1 METLAEHNGL
11 RLVIG
16 DASHLAWAGARVGI
30 SHYPPD
36 AQCLVVEGPDG
47 IRAVAIY
54 NGFTDVDCEM
64 HIVSNGAKNFA
75 TRGMIFGFFALPFLN
90 CDLARVTTTVAQ
102 RNIEVQKLALDL
114 GFRFEGVKVSGYADD
129 NLVIMGMRRDECI
142 WIQKGSLT

>member
-16 DASHLAWAGARVGI
+16 DASHLQWAGERVGV

-36 AQCLVVEGPDG
+36 AQTLVVEGSDG

-54 NGFTDVDCEM
+54 NDFTDVDCEM
-64 HIVSNGAKNFA
+64 HIVSNGNRNFA

-90 CDLARVTTTVAQ
+90 CGLARVTTTVAQ
-102 RNIEVQKLALDL
+102 KNIDVQKLALDL
-114 GFRFEGVKVSGYADD
+114 GFRFEGVKINGYADD
-129 NLVIMGMRRDECI
+129 NMVIMGMRREDCI
-142 WIQKGSLT
+142 WIQKG

>member
-16 DASHLAWAGARVGI
+16 DASHLAWAGERVGV

-36 AQCLVVEGPDG
+36 AKTLVVEGPDG

-54 NGFTDVDCEM
+54 NDFTDVDCEM
-64 HIVSNGAKNFA
+64 HVVSNGAKNFA

-90 CDLARVTTTVAQ
+90 CGLSRVTTTVAQ
-102 RNIEVQKLALDL
+102 RNVDVQKLALDL
-114 GFRFEGVKVSGYADD
+114 GFKFEGVKVNGYADD
-129 NLVIMGMRRDECI
+129 NMVIMGMTRDDCI
-142 WIQKGSLT
+142 WIKEH